1 MEVDEVNADHEEI
14 TAVLNYYNPEGST
27 RYVYRP
33 TNKPVYPTQKSHV
46 NYIIAEDNS
55 WQQIAAR

>member
-46 NYIIAEDNS
+46 N
-55 WQQIAAR
+55 RLPTT